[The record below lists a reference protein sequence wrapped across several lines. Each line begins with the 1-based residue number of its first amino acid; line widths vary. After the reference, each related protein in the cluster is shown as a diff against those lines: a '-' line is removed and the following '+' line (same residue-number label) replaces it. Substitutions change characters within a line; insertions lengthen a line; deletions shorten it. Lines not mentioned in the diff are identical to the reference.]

1 MELISIIISAA
12 VAVAFVVNAVLT
24 HAIGLNRDRR
34 ADYQQINEKI
44 GGLNDKIHSLDVSVH
59 EKINALS
66 TSVDQ
71 KINALSTS
79 VNEKI
84 DGLNDKIHSLDV
96 SVSEVRIE
104 VSQMRRDMVKMEER
118 QSKIEKEVDTIR
130 RNSDEQRLQIN
141 MFEAHRHFNYS
152 NPNLLENQHKD
163 AT

>member
-44 GGLNDKIHSLDVSVH
+44 
-59 EKINALS
+59 NALGA
-66 TSVDQ
+66 SVDQ
-71 KINALSTS
+71 KISALSIS

-104 VSQMRRDMVKMEER
+104 VSQMRRDMARMEER

>member
-59 EKINALS
+59 
-66 TSVDQ
+66 Q
-71 KINALSTS
+71 KISALSTS

-104 VSQMRRDMVKMEER
+104 VSQMRRDMARMEER